1 MMMIGMDGLT
11 ETMCKTHMAMWCMM
25 NSPLMLG
32 LDLRRVE
39 KGNWLYNIIANKE
52 LIALNRDAL
61 GVQAKRVFTT
71 IETEAPDTDYI
82 TNHNRCDIL
91 AKPLADGDVAL
102 CFINV
107 NDQPWEQELS
117 ISAEQIGKMLSR
129 KMVNA
134 EQFTKAAAYEVTD
147 LWSGEKTE
155 NTTGCFKVAKLDGC
169 ENVTVRVKAL

>member
-1 MMMIGMDGLT
+1 MDGLN

-39 KGNWLYNIIANKE
+39 QGDWMYNIIANKE
-52 LIALNRDAL
+52 LIALNQDAL
-61 GVQAKRVFTT
+61 GIQAKRVFTT
-71 IETEAPDTDYI
+71 IETDAPDTDYI

-117 ISAEQIGKMLSR
+117 VSAEQIVKLLGYKMG
-129 KMVNA
+129 NA
-134 EQFTKAAAYEVTD
+134 EQFAKAAAYEVTD
-147 LWSGEKTE
+147 LWSGEKAE
-155 NTTGCFKVAKLDGC
+155 NTTGSFKVAGLAGC
-169 ENVTVRVKAL
+169 DSVTVRVKAL